1 MTTNHLT
8 AAQIAGG
15 GPVLGG
21 RGWGFGM
28 SVVTAQDSASPVPG
42 RYGWEGGYGTSW
54 LNDPGRDLVAI
65 AMTQSTDFLFNG
77 ALAEFTRL
85 ALAS

>member
-8 AAQIAGG
+8 PEQIDGAG
-15 GPVLGG
+15 PILAG

-28 SVVTAQDSASPVPG
+28 AVSIGPDAG

-54 LNDPGRDLVAI
+54 FNDPQRNLIAI
-65 AMTQSTDFLFNG
+65 VMTQTSDFLWSGGLTEFSQ
-77 ALAEFTRL
+77 LAAAGR
-85 ALAS
+85 